1 MIPRIALPVPN
12 SRDSKYVLR
21 ALPQYERAVREA
33 GGEPVI
39 IELASTSKEIAHK
52 AKTCDGVLLPG
63 SPADVDPEKYGAAR
77 HPKTADADVL
87 RDNTDELFCKMPI
100 TCASLSSAFAT
111 ACSR

>member
-39 IELASTSKEIAHK
+39 IELASTS
-52 AKTCDGVLLPG
+52 
-63 SPADVDPEKYGAAR
+63 
-77 HPKTADADVL
+77 
-87 RDNTDELFCKMPI
+87 
-100 TCASLSSAFAT
+100 
-111 ACSR
+111 